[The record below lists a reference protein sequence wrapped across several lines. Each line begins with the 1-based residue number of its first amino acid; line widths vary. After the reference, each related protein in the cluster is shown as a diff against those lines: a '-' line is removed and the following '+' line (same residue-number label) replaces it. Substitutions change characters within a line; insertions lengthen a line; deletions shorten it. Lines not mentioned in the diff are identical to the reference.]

1 LCNRNLL
8 QPPERPPPPGR
19 GSSYSEVFPGRGPN
33 LSLSISPRVVKY
45 SPYGTNSIK
54 LPDNS
59 RELSGFHDLEV
70 KLVKRLLVCLSCL
83 FALAMARTL
92 SAPYVHGLQQHAAA
106 PDTLMLFAHQTED
119 PVRIIQA
126 TFSADNALMDAL
138 LENKSHQKIQSY
150 RLGWIVIKKDD
161 IRLGKG
167 ISVDVPKDLD
177 TTASFSIPG
186 PENAA
191 REDLARHPSGIV
203 FYIAEL
209 QFEDGKRWQ
218 AEAKKIRKEAADMM
232 K

>member
-1 LCNRNLL
+1 LAA
-8 QPPERPPPPGR
+8 
-19 GSSYSEVFPGRGPN
+19 
-33 LSLSISPRVVKY
+33 SI
-45 SPYGTNSIK
+45 I
-54 LPDNS
+54 
-59 RELSGFHDLEV
+59 HLEV

-83 FALAMARTL
+83 FALAMARSF
-92 SAPYVHGLQQHAAA
+92 SAPYAHGLQHAPAP

-126 TFSADNALMDAL
+126 TFSAENVLMDAL

-150 RLGWIVIKKDD
+150 RLGWIVIKKEDV
-161 IRLGKG
+161 RLGKG
-167 ISVDVPKDLD
+167 ISVEVPKDVD

-191 REDLARHPSGIV
+191 REDLAKHPAGIV

-218 AEAKKIRKEAADMM
+218 AEAKKMRKEAAEMV